1 MMPQPL
7 SVMCAENPN
16 PVRESQDLTPHC
28 LDVLEQ
34 QEAVLQFDAFGSR
47 EALEVG
53 NRIAE
58 LARSYDRGVSAAI
71 IREQDGLTLFQF
83 AMDDKSP
90 RNDTFMLGKRKA
102 ALESGHSSL
111 WAYVKHA
118 LTGEYEELF
127 ARMPETLPFAGAFPI
142 RVHGEWTATLT
153 ISGLHDGKDHEL
165 AILALSQ
172 VLKREVPAFPAT
184 AV

>member
-1 MMPQPL
+1 MISLPL
-7 SVMCAENPN
+7 SATSAENPDT
-16 PVRESQDLTPHC
+16 VQDTLKLTPQC
-28 LDVLEQ
+28 LEVLEQ
-34 QEAVLQFDAFGSR
+34 QEAVLQFDKFGSR
-47 EALEVG
+47 EALTLG
-53 NRIAE
+53 NIIAE
-58 LARSYDRGVSAAI
+58 LAGGYDRGVSAAI
-71 IREQDGLTLFQF
+71 IRELDGLTLFQF
-83 AMDDKSP
+83 AMDDKAP

-102 ALESGHSSL
+102 ALKSGHSSL

-118 LTGEYEELF
+118 LTGECEDLF
-127 ARMPETLPFAGAFPI
+127 ARVPETLPFAGAFPI

-172 VLKREVPAFPAT
+172 VLNREVPAFPAT